1 MKKINLLFVGL
12 LFLMLIGNVSAQ
24 VDVSYFY
31 GRGCGFCAKVDASG
45 VLGDVAEIEGV
56 NVEEF
61 EIYFNDDNRARYLEF
76 CGQFGISQYNRGVPF
91 TVVECENSSFYISGA
106 GIISQLEEKVVT
118 CEANGGSGNGV
129 SPIDP
134 NAEKITL
141 GALIIAALID
151 SINPCAF
158 GVLIFLMLS
167 LLNMGS
173 AKRALKAGLVYT
185 FVVFVVYFLAGFGIF
200 KAIQQFTSVT
210 HFIYLSAGVLVL
222 VLGLWQFKDV
232 FLPKIG
238 PTLQISP
245 KVKPLMEK
253 IIHNGTLPA
262 MILLGILVSLFEL
275 PCTGGI
281 YLGILTMMS
290 INKTFAISSLLIY
303 NLIFVLPLVILTL
316 MIYKG
321 MSPRVLQRWTSG
333 ERKWMKLGSGIV
345 LILLGL
351 YILLF

>member
-1 MKKINLLFVGL
+1 
-12 LFLMLIGNVSAQ
+12 
-24 VDVSYFY
+24 
-31 GRGCGFCAKVDASG
+31 
-45 VLGDVAEIEGV
+45 
-56 NVEEF
+56 
-61 EIYFNDDNRARYLEF
+61 
-76 CGQFGISQYNRGVPF
+76 
-91 TVVECENSSFYISGA
+91 
-106 GIISQLEEKVVT
+106 
-118 CEANGGSGNGV
+118 
-129 SPIDP
+129 
-134 NAEKITL
+134 
-141 GALIIAALID
+141 
-151 SINPCAF
+151 
-158 GVLIFLMLS
+158 
-167 LLNMGS
+167 MGS
-173 AKRALKAGLVYT
+173 AKRALKAGLLYT

-200 KAIQQFTSVT
+200 KAIQQFTSIT

-222 VLGLWQFKDV
+222 VLGVWQFKDV

-253 IIHNGTLPA
+253 IIRKGTLPA

-303 NLIFVLPLVILTL
+303 NLIFVLPLIVLTV

-321 MSPRVLQRWTSG
+321 MSPRVLQRWTLG
-333 ERKWMKLGSGIV
+333 ERTWMKLGSGIV
-345 LILLGL
+345 LIALGV